1 MKVRR
6 SDIILIGALVLL
18 AAIPA
23 FVQSNIRF
31 LGTGQ
36 QGDSET
42 IINEFSQDQVQLSKI
57 AADRLAESAVFDAPE
72 PFNAVVVQWEPT
84 ADGSGSLLD
93 PFFLME
99 IRTGHDGDWSEWQ
112 PIQPS
117 ADFTEEEDALVAGDM
132 IFVDGGAGTDT
143 QVQLRTAQD
152 LTLPKVLMTY
162 IDSTGGPTTEELVLA
177 MDALNRSN
185 GIAFLD
191 QQDEDNPKPNIISR
205 EVWCTNDS
213 LCRPNEGNS
222 GNGCVDSDRLYYV
235 DDLSHLVV
243 HHTVTSNDA
252 TNWAPIVRAIW
263 SYHAFSR
270 CWGDIGYNYLID
282 PYGNIYEGH
291 RGGDNVMGTHA
302 GYINADSMG
311 VALMG
316 TFTEDGPPYYGI
328 KPPAAMEA
336 ALVDLLSW
344 KADLEQIDPWDAS
357 FAPSLGSGRP
367 NLMGHR
373 DAHGTTSCP
382 GQQAHD
388 MLPQIRGQVA
398 TRLDF
403 VQDRIFIDELSAA
416 FERSNANWYTGTYN
430 CGFNG
435 NALYT
440 YSTTNPAEAVNNATW
455 SFEVPIDGYYVVDA
469 HIPFCNTGE
478 NETNSAFYTIRHS
491 NGETQVTLD
500 HEDHVGLWGKLGSY
514 EFKAGESYSVYL
526 TDLAL
531 ENGGVMWFDSV
542 RLTPAS
548 GEDLPAPQLGLVQP
562 EDGTWQGQREIAFTW
577 SAEDLSAEQEIEI
590 KFSTNISMTEI
601 VQTVTVPSDPNFAI
615 VTLDQAYSELYWQIV
630 ADNSFTFGESEVWR
644 LGIDD
649 VPPSTEIEFVTRN
662 EIGNYTIQI
671 AGSDG
676 EGIGIEG
683 YTVETRIL
691 NSRSGWTKLTENTT
705 AATVVFNPPDPNVQY
720 EFRVTGVDALGN
732 TEMVSDDAKATSED
746 AVNVRPVQY
755 VPMVRWEDEGPF
767 LLPEDTD

>member
-6 SDIILIGALVLL
+6 SDIILIGALILL
-18 AAIPA
+18 AAIPT

-31 LGTGQ
+31 LGTSQ
-36 QGDSET
+36 QEDSET
-42 IINEFSQDQVQLSKI
+42 VINEFSQDQVQLSR
-57 AADRLAESAVFDAPE
+57 AASDRLAESVIFDAPE

-84 ADGSGSLLD
+84 ADGTGSLLD
-93 PFFLME
+93 TFFLME
-99 IRTGHDGDWSEWQ
+99 IRTGTDGDWSEWR

-117 ADFTEEEDALVAGDM
+117 ADFTEDQDALVAGDM
-132 IFVDGGAGTDT
+132 VFVDGGVGTDT

-152 LTLPKVLMTY
+152 LILPKVLMTY
-162 IDSTGGPTTEELVLA
+162 IDSRGGPTTEELILA
-177 MDALNRSN
+177 MDQLNRSN

-191 QQDEDNPKPNIISR
+191 QQNEDNPRPNIISR
-205 EVWCTNDS
+205 EVWCTNDN

-222 GNGCVDSDRLYYV
+222 GNGCVDSDRLRYV

-311 VALMG
+311 VALLG
-316 TFTEDGPPYYGI
+316 TFTEPGPPYNGI
-328 KPPAAMEA
+328 RPPAAMEA
-336 ALVDLLSW
+336 SLVDLLAW
-344 KADLEQIDPWDAS
+344 KADKEQIDPWDAS

-388 MLPQIRGQVA
+388 TLPQIRGQVA
-398 TRLDF
+398 SRLDF
-403 VQDRIFIDELSAA
+403 VQDRIFVDELSAS
-416 FERSNANWYTGTYN
+416 FDRSNANWYTGRYN
-430 CGFNG
+430 CGFNQ
-435 NALYT
+435 NALFT

-478 NETNSAFYTIRHS
+478 DETNSAFYTISHL
-491 NGETQVTLD
+491 NGDTQVMLD
-500 HEDHVGLWGKLGSY
+500 QEDHIGLWGKLGSY
-514 EFKAGESYSVYL
+514 EFKAGETYSVYL

-531 ENGGVMWFDSV
+531 GNGGVMWFDAV

-548 GEDLPAPQLGLVQP
+548 GDDLPSPKLGLNSPQ
-562 EDGTWQGQREIAFTW
+562 DGSWLAQREIEFEW
-577 SAEDLSAEQEIEI
+577 SAEDFYSAQDVELRL
-590 KFSTNISMTEI
+590 STNISMTEI
-601 VQTVTVPSDPNFAI
+601 VQTVNVSSDVTSTL
-615 VTLDQAYSELYWQIV
+615 VTLEQSYSELYWQLV
-630 ADNSFTFGESEVWR
+630 TENALTTSESEVWR
-644 LGIDD
+644 IGVDD
-649 VPPSTEIEFVTRN
+649 VPPSTAIRVITRDDAG
-662 EIGNYTIQI
+662 IYTIGI
-671 AGSDG
+671 DGSDG
-676 EGIGIEG
+676 DGIGIEG
-683 YTVETRIL
+683 YTVESRVL
-691 NSRSGWTKLTENTT
+691 NSR
-705 AATVVFNPPDPNVQY
+705 
-720 EFRVTGVDALGN
+720 
-732 TEMVSDDAKATSED
+732 
-746 AVNVRPVQY
+746 
-755 VPMVRWEDEGPF
+755 
-767 LLPEDTD
+767 